1 MKPLDQLQIVEYLA
15 KDVEYKLE
23 NLLSIIPAKYHTTSL
38 ESEARCELSYNT
50 GRRDMLVSF
59 QKLFEHMDAKLTAEG
74 DDMLRDMYEQSLEDT
89 V

>member
-1 MKPLDQLQIVEYLA
+1 MKPLDQLALVEHLA

-59 QKLFEHMDAKLTAEG
+59 QKLFEHMDAQLTAEA
-74 DDMLRDMYEQSLEDT
+74 DDMLKDMYEQSLEDRA
-89 V
+89 

>member
-1 MKPLDQLQIVEYLA
+1 MKPLDQLALVEHLA

-59 QKLFEHMDAKLTAEG
+59 QKLFEHMDVQLTAEA
-74 DDMLRDMYEQSLEDT
+74 DDMLKDMYEQSLEDT
-89 V
+89 A